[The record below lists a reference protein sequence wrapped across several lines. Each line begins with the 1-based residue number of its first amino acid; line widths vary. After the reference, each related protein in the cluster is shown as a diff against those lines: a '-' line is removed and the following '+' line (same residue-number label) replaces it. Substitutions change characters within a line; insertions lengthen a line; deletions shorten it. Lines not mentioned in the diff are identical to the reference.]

1 MSRDGR
7 KRKRANKTKTSHQP
21 VLTRLTRF
29 ATPNYHQNKMGGIEL
44 SRKQEGG
51 DAQLGKKT
59 EESKTSEKRA
69 RLFWPQE
76 EKKSLLC

>member
-1 MSRDGR
+1 
-7 KRKRANKTKTSHQP
+7 
-21 VLTRLTRF
+21 
-29 ATPNYHQNKMGGIEL
+29 MGGIEL

-69 RLFWPQE
+69 RLFWAE
-76 EKKSLLC
+76 EQKKVPPLLNQILDYNFRPE